1 MLSWLSILLVGF
13 VGLVLLAAGLRLI
26 VRSIAV
32 GPDRVT
38 FTAGYHGVDV
48 GRLETTDM
56 KGTFNVTIVSQEVPS
71 VGVGGR
77 RVGDRR

>member
-1 MLSWLSILLVGF
+1 M
-13 VGLVLLAAGLRLI
+13 
-26 VRSIAV
+26 AV